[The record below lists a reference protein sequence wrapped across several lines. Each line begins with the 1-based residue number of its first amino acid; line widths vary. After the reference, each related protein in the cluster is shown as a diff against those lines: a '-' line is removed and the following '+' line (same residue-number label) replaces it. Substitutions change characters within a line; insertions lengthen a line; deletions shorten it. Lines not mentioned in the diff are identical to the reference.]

1 MSLLFTVRGAWKKIT
16 TSFSFEARREDSSV
30 FQVTRGLYE
39 RARAESAERPIIEQ
53 RTVWTRPARQRP
65 AMLRSFSR
73 YTRALSLFSGTRWIL
88 SSPMSTTVSFF
99 FRIDEYLSFP
109 LGRPLQQ
116 FIENSASSASPNFGR
131 VQPHVPTV
139 KSTPTDFQD
148 RDRCLSGNRDF
159 FEMDSI
165 RFREDRCDRRGRI

>member
-1 MSLLFTVRGAWKKIT
+1 MDEASTPTTGDVKVLFPLHPRAIVIQRNSMDPVVADVDNGLL
-16 TSFSFEARREDSSV
+16 
-30 FQVTRGLYE
+30 L
-39 RARAESAERPIIEQ
+39 
-53 RTVWTRPARQRP
+53 
-65 AMLRSFSR
+65 L
-73 YTRALSLFSGTRWIL
+73 
-88 SSPMSTTVSFF
+88 
-99 FRIDEYLSFP
+99 RIDEYLSFP